1 MVNVAGVVTPR
12 PVLLVTTVDI
22 GDGKSDTIEYR
33 KGDDAAEVARLFV
46 AKHGLPP
53 AITLP
58 LAQHILDNLKQ
69 ALKVKVRQQAA
80 GKEKGWPSWVGV
92 VGWWELRRGDCLTC
106 SPTWY
111 SSRGLFCREFWNEY
125 WQWAPSGSTS

>member
-69 ALKVKVRQQAA
+69 ALKVKVRGSRQQAA
-80 GKEKGWPSWVGV
+80 GMDG
-92 VGWWELRRGDCLTC
+92 
-106 SPTWY
+106 
-111 SSRGLFCREFWNEY
+111 
-125 WQWAPSGSTS
+125 